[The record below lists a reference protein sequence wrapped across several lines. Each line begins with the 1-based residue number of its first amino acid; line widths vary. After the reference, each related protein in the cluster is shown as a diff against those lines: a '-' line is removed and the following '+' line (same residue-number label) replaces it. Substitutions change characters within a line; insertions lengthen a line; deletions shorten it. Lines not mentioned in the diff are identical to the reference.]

1 MGLMPEFS
9 TDFGYNVA
17 IEIPFSAELSMK
29 KKSFIFSGPD
39 LIVYTSICPLF

>member
-17 IEIPFSAELSMK
+17 IEIPFSAELSIK
-29 KKSFIFSGPD
+29 KIVLYSQG
-39 LIVYTSICPLF
+39 LI